1 MLTKT
6 KLALAAI
13 AVLGAA
19 CTVQAADKD
28 DGPGG
33 FRAGPLGQDLAAPP
47 PGPAAEPKA
56 RAVEPKAQEERT
68 EGRARAAE
76 STERAEPNTH
86 DDKGGDKK

>member
-33 FRAGPLGQDLAAPP
+33 FRVGPLGQDLAAPP
-47 PGPAAEPKA
+47 
-56 RAVEPKAQEERT
+56 QERQSWPYAD
-68 EGRARAAE
+68 GRLLSLIRF
-76 STERAEPNTH
+76 SWPV
-86 DDKGGDKK
+86 

>member
-13 AVLGAA
+13 AMFGAA

-33 FRAGPLGQDLAAPP
+33 FREGPLGQDLAAPP
-47 PGPAAEPKA
+47 RGPAAEPRA

-76 STERAEPNTH
+76 PTERAEPNTH